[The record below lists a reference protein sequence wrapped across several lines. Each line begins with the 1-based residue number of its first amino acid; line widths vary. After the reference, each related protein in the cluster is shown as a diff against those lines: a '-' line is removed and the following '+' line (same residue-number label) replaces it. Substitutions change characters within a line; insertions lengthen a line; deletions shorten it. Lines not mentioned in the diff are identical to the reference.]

1 MTSRVLLTAAVAGLF
16 CAQALA
22 ATPPATQATPAPGP
36 AAAPT
41 GPWAKVP
48 ALPTACYASQDQ
60 WIDQVNTALAAV
72 QEDHSRQNDTNTAV
86 EMRLNK
92 VMQENPM
99 AMAQA
104 MQQAMMS
111 DPQNA
116 QRIMQQLTQ
125 TGEQAQ
131 TEIPGQA
138 QKDAQFQA
146 ESKTVIKQYNAALN
160 SAYSAGDARWTALKK
175 KAGYEPDAPGP
186 GETGVADWIWAEW
199 ELVVRDWKAGY
210 QANCAQWFSPTGPI
224 RAYLKRYKDY
234 LVNERIPTEKRLIDQ
249 PRLDQY
255 KMMNVS
261 ATGWRTTSDYDA
273 VEDYLTVARDLFD
286 QRKATVECELNCR

>member
-1 MTSRVLLTAAVAGLF
+1 MTPRIFLTAVVAGLV

-22 ATPPATQATPAPGP
+22 ATPPAAPA
-36 AAAPT
+36 

-48 ALPTACYASQDQ
+48 ALPTACYAEQDH
-60 WIDQVNTALAAV
+60 WSDQYNAAIEAV
-72 QEDHSRQNDTNTAV
+72 QADHERQNEANTAV
-86 EMRLNK
+86 EQRLQS

-104 MQQAMMS
+104 LQQAMMS
-111 DPQNA
+111 DPGNA
-116 QRIMQQLTQ
+116 QKIMQQLTQ

-138 QKDAQFQA
+138 QKDAQFKADAQA
-146 ESKTVIKQYNAALN
+146 LIKQYNAALEK
-160 SAYSAGDARWTALKK
+160 AFRPGDARWTALKK
-175 KAGYEPDAPGP
+175 KGGYEPDAIGP

-199 ELVVRDWKAGY
+199 DVILKDWKAGY
-210 QANCAQWFSPTGPI
+210 QANCAVWFNTTGPMH
-224 RAYLKRYKDY
+224 AFMKRYKDY

-255 KMMNVS
+255 QMMNVS
-261 ATGWRTTSDYDA
+261 TTGWRTTSDYDA
-273 VEDYLTVARDLFD
+273 VENYLRVSSEVFAV
-286 QRKATVECELNCR
+286 RKASLVCEIDCR

>member
-1 MTSRVLLTAAVAGLF
+1 MTSRVLLTAAVAGLA

-22 ATPPATQATPAPGP
+22 ATPPATQATPAPRP
-36 AAAPT
+36 AAAAT

-48 ALPTACYASQDQ
+48 ALPTACYSSQDQ

-72 QEDHSRQNDTNTAV
+72 QEDHSRQNDANTAV

-116 QRIMQQLTQ
+116 QRIMQQMTQ

-146 ESKTVIKQYNAALN
+146 ESKTVIKQYYAALN
-160 SAYSAGDARWTALKK
+160 TAYGAGDARWKALKK
-175 KAGYEPDAPGP
+175 KAGYEPDAIGP

-199 ELVVRDWKAGY
+199 DLVIRDWKAGY

-261 ATGWRTTSDYDA
+261 TTGWRTTSDYDA
-273 VEDYLTVARDLFD
+273 VENYLRVARDLFD
-286 QRKATVECELNCR
+286 VRKASVECEIDCR